1 MRRFLGPG
9 LAVLVSACLLV
20 PGLGAVMPPSTLQL
34 QTTYPS
40 SSWAIGVVVPEGT
53 QMVGGGSVS
62 WGGTT
67 NVTVSLALPDI
78 DSPDGIV
85 YAILSVMTS
94 DGSVLQAAAGALPN
108 GTGWLGFAWS
118 VQGASSLKP
127 SYQWVL
133 NASGPEM
140 SPLSNV
146 SISIFRTSG
155 LWDFRVSDADT
166 GSSVEKAFPSGPAPA
181 LRVGDQEVFALESY
195 SRTSATFR
203 DMGNL
208 TLYSILLDGNKVTGG
223 CYLYSGWDPVHN
235 PLFVVGSSGSSPPT
249 FINAGEGPAGSFFW
263 DFAGV
268 WGVQDGTFAS
278 LAEIVVVVGVAGAL
292 TLGGVGFWL
301 ARKKSDLVKTP
312 GQAS

>member
-1 MRRFLGPG
+1 
-9 LAVLVSACLLV
+9 
-20 PGLGAVMPPSTLQL
+20 
-34 QTTYPS
+34 
-40 SSWAIGVVVPEGT
+40 
-53 QMVGGGSVS
+53 MVGGGSVS
-62 WGGTT
+62 WGGIT

-94 DGSVLQAAAGALPN
+94 DGSVLQAAAGVLPN

-118 VQGASSLKP
+118 VQGAGSLKP

-166 GSSVEKAFPSGPAPA
+166 GSSVEKAFPPGPAPA

>member
-1 MRRFLGPG
+1 
-9 LAVLVSACLLV
+9 
-20 PGLGAVMPPSTLQL
+20 
-34 QTTYPS
+34 
-40 SSWAIGVVVPEGT
+40 
-53 QMVGGGSVS
+53 MVGGGSVS

-78 DSPDGIV
+78 DSPDGV
-85 YAILSVMTS
+85 GCAILCVMTS

-118 VQGASSLKP
+118 VQGAGSLKP